1 MTLDHILDKYFM
13 AGEDWPMLCDR
24 VSSIHAYK
32 NERELLYE
40 ALVNKQIMPS
50 SPILVNG
57 GRGGG
62 RNLMACHVVHV
73 PNSVVGIMDTAKWSA
88 QIFKS
93 GGGIGLDF
101 SALSPRD
108 TKLSYST
115 GKASGPVSFMQ
126 VYNSIAQ
133 VVMEG
138 GLRRAAMMATLNA
151 AHPDILEFA
160 MAKTKDGELSNFNVS
175 VTIDG
180 GPDSVSKKT
189 WHTICHQAYANGE
202 PGVVFLDRV
211 NRYNHLH
218 ESHGRIIAVNACSEQ
233 PLYNF
238 GSCVLGH
245 IVLPKVIA
253 KLGEYNKL
261 RGMTKLM
268 VRLLDRVIDVN
279 HYPLPQIAEVA
290 RDIRNIGVGVMGWN
304 DLLVANGIP
313 FVSQDALA
321 LAREIGKEVYRAAD
335 EESWRLAEEK
345 GGYRPGCRRNSFL
358 TTIAPTG
365 HTARLTGV
373 EHSINPPYAEGL
385 RMTPEEHLNHIAV
398 WQTNMVDSAIS
409 YTISFQN
416 DAPQSIVDRIF
427 RGAWER
433 GLKAISVYRDGSRE
447 GQPCKVDGT
456 CDL

>member
-1 MTLDHILDKYFM
+1 MLDKYFV

-32 NERELLYE
+32 SEREPLYE
-40 ALVNKQIMPS
+40 ALNRLQIMPS
-50 SPILVNG
+50 SPVLMNA

-62 RNLMACHVVHV
+62 RNLMACHVIHV
-73 PNSVVGIMDTAKWSA
+73 PNSVTGIMDIAKMAA

-93 GGGIGLDF
+93 GGGLGLDF

-115 GKASGPVSFMQ
+115 GKASGPVSFMKIFD
-126 VYNSIAQ
+126 SIAQ

-151 AHPDILEFA
+151 AHPDISEFIE
-160 MAKTKDGELSNFNVS
+160 AKTVDGQLPNFNIS
-175 VTIDG
+175 ITIDN
-180 GPDSVSKKT
+180 GPDSVSPEV
-189 WHTICHQAYANGE
+189 WNAIIHQAHSNGE
-202 PGVVFLDRV
+202 PGVVFLDSINKWNPLV
-211 NRYNHLH
+211 K
-218 ESHGRIIAVNACSEQ
+218 SHGRIIAVNACSEQ
-233 PLYNF
+233 PLYDF

-245 IVLPKVIA
+245 IVLPKVIPS
-253 KLGEYNKL
+253 LGEYNKL

-279 HYPLPQIAEVA
+279 HYPLPQIAEAA

-304 DLLVANGIP
+304 DLLVTNDIP

-321 LAREIGKEVYRAAD
+321 LAREIGKEIYRAAN

-345 GGYRPGCRRNSFL
+345 GGYREGERRNSFL

-365 HTARLTGV
+365 HTARLAGV
-373 EHSINPPYAEGL
+373 EHSIYPPYAEGL
-385 RMTPEEHLNHIAV
+385 RMTPEEHLNHIAA
-398 WQTNMVDSAIS
+398 WQENVDSAIS

-416 DAPQSIVDRIF
+416 DAPQSIVDRVF
-427 RGAWER
+427 RGAHER

-447 GQPCKVDGT
+447 GQPCKADGT
-456 CDL
+456 CSR